1 MTKKFYSVVGVL
13 SACLV
18 GTTCLGIVGCAGGM
32 GTRYTYY
39 EDASRYALGEV
50 ALSSERIFGVD
61 IDWVDG
67 EIEIERSADGQ
78 LRIREEN
85 PSQDEEAQMRY
96 FVSHGVVK
104 VQYCA
109 SGYRGK
115 IDGGQ
120 KRLLVEIPP
129 NFDLDIESA
138 RAEIS
143 VGVAQF
149 NRFSVENRFG
159 DLSAEK
165 ISCQHAEIETMGGSV
180 RIGELLAKSCT
191 VESKTGDIALGLSGA
206 MDAELETERGNI
218 ALYPHGVRMRID
230 FQTRGGRVITE
241 REYERKGSVYEFSY
255 SSTENHARE
264 NELCTI
270 EVETVGGDLRVY

>member
-1 MTKKFYSVVGVL
+1 MEKKLYSVVGIL
-13 SACLV
+13 GACLI
-18 GTTCLGIVGCAGGM
+18 GTACLNLVGCAGGM
-32 GTRYTYY
+32 GARYSYY
-39 EDASRYALGEV
+39 EDASRYSIGEV
-50 ALSSERIFGVD
+50 ALSSERIFEVD
-61 IDWVDG
+61 IDWVEG

-85 PSQDEEAQMRY
+85 SFQEEGAQMRY
-96 FVSHGVVK
+96 FVDHGVVK

-115 IDGGQ
+115 IDGEQ
-120 KRLLVEIPP
+120 KRLLIEIPQDL
-129 NFDLDIESA
+129 DLDIESV

-165 ISCQHAEIETMGGSV
+165 IVCQHAEIETTGGSV
-180 RIGELLAKSCT
+180 RIGELLAKSCSI
-191 VESKTGDIALGLSGA
+191 ESKTGDIVLGVSGA
-206 MDAELETERGNI
+206 LDGELETERGNI
-218 ALYPHGVRMRID
+218 SLYPHGVRMRVN
-230 FQTRGGRVITE
+230 FQTRAGRVITE
-241 REYERKGSVYEFSY
+241 REYERKGSVYEFS
-255 SSTENHARE
+255 SSHSESQARE
-264 NELCTI
+264 NKLCTI